1 MALIAEQEDPHTQQ
15 KEILAVGRL
24 TKLHGSNSAEFAM
37 LVTDVYQRN
46 GLGTEIL
53 TRLMEIAKNEKISVI
68 FAEILAENIA
78 MQKVCQNLGFEILPT
93 GDGTILKAE
102 IYL

>member
-1 MALIAEQEDPHTQQ
+1 
-15 KEILAVGRL
+15 
-24 TKLHGSNSAEFAM
+24 M
-37 LVTDVYQRN
+37 LVTDGYQRN

-93 GDGTILKAE
+93 DDGTILKAE